1 MRVWVD
7 KGYLI
12 QGMEVEG
19 PGGPYSLILA
29 YQVFDLDGAPSSGS
43 YRGEGNITSA
53 NHLIIGDPYKQTTLT
68 EYTVARQPTSESWNY
83 YRGFRRAIED
93 RREYKEDVPHKK
105 GPLAE
110 GRRFWEGYRDGWR
123 EKRENTKRSKR
134 KKNPRSTG
142 SRKKISN
149 VRSLVAK
156 ALK

>member
-12 QGMEVEG
+12 QGRDVEG
-19 PGGPYSLILA
+19 PGGPYFLILA

-53 NHLIIGDPYKQTTLT
+53 NHLILGDPHRQTTLT
-68 EYTVARQPTSESWNY
+68 EYTVARQPTSESWNHY
-83 YRGFRRAIED
+83 SGFKQAIED
-93 RREYKEDVPHKK
+93 RREHKEDAKKPHYY
-105 GPLAE
+105 AMT
-110 GRRFWEGYRDGWR
+110 RQWWEGYRDGWR

-134 KKNPRSTG
+134 KKNPKSTG

-149 VRSLVAK
+149 VRSLVAR